1 MENFIV
7 DLVTVFMI
15 RDHYQITQVMGYLS
29 ECPRPNLSLSNEIVF
44 PKLETPSLLKEEL
57 ISNSV

>member
-1 MENFIV
+1 M